1 MGKLIVG
8 LGNPGREYGKNRH
21 NVGFMAV
28 DEIAKTFEFDNFKEE
43 KKFEAELAQ
52 GEISG
57 EKVLLAKPLTFMNK
71 SGEAVRKIVDY
82 FKIDKKDLILIF
94 DDIDLPLGSIRI
106 REKGGAGTH
115 NGMKSVTQA
124 LGTDEFPRIKIGTE
138 SRGDSAPKKQ
148 ETSSF
153 VLSDFTKEEEGII
166 RENLGKMPKII
177 GVLLRDGTE
186 AAMTNFNS
194 S

>member
-8 LGNPGREYGKNRH
+8 LGNPGKEYGKNRH

-28 DEIAKTFEFDNFKEE
+28 DEIAKTFGFDDFKEE

-71 SGEAVRKIVDY
+71 SGEAVRKIAGY
-82 FKIDKKDLILIF
+82 FKIDKKDLVLIF

-115 NGMKSVTQA
+115 NGVKSVTQA
-124 LGTDEFPRIKIGTE
+124 LGTEEFARIKIGTE

-153 VLSDFTKEEEGII
+153 VLSDFTKEEDGII
-166 RENLGKMPKII
+166 RKNLKKMPEII
-177 GVLLRDGTE
+177 GILLRDGTE